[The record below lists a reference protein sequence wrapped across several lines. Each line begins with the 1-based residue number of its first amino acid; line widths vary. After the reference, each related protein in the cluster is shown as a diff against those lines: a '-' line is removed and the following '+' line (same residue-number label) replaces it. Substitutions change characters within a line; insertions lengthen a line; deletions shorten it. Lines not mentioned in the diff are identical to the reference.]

1 MSGGTHTNQF
11 WWELITNKS
20 SNPVVLD
27 NYDTNL
33 HLKHTEPLAGWC
45 TMVLMITKER
55 EESSKRLQRP
65 SEWTWKVIGITISAH
80 AG

>member
-33 HLKHTEPLAGWC
+33 HLKRREPLAGGC
-45 TMVLMITKER
+45 AVALMIVGER
-55 EESSKRLQRP
+55 GIKRRLQRP
-65 SEWTWKVIGITISAH
+65 SGRTVTAIAI
-80 AG
+80 

>member
-20 SNPVVLD
+20 SNTAVLD

-33 HLKHTEPLAGWC
+33 HLKHGEPLAGWF
-45 TMVLMITKER
+45 TVAPVITR
-55 EESSKRLQRP
+55 EESNQ
-65 SEWTWKVIGITISAH
+65 A
-80 AG
+80 